1 MNDLQTL
8 SERWL
13 VLKDAEAEAQAE
25 RRQVE
30 DKLLSLLG
38 IAENY
43 EGTVNSEVSGGIKIK
58 TVHKIT
64 RSINSDKIQE
74 LAQNRDNIALLQ
86 RVFDFKPS
94 LKKKEWDA
102 LSPEELRVL
111 APAVTEK
118 PARAS
123 FFITQTEEVQ
133 DVRAN

>member
-1 MNDLQTL
+1 MSDLQTL

-38 IAENY
+38 IEEY
-43 EGTVNSEVSGGIKIK
+43 KEGTVNSEAPGGIKIK
-58 TVHKIT
+58 TVHKII
-64 RSINSDKIQE
+64 RSVNPDKIQE
-74 LAQNRDNIALLQ
+74 LAKDRGNIALLQ

-102 LSPEELRVL
+102 LSPEDLKVL
-111 APAVTEK
+111 ALAVTEK
-118 PARAS
+118 PARVS
-123 FFITQTEEVQ
+123 FSITQTKEV
-133 DVRAN
+133 

>member
-1 MNDLQTL
+1 MSDLQTL

-43 EGTVNSEVSGGIKIK
+43 EGTVNSEATGGIKIK
-58 TVHKIT
+58 TVHKII
-64 RSINSDKIQE
+64 RSVNPEKIQE
-74 LAQNRDNIALLQ
+74 LANDRSNIALLQ

-94 LKKKEWDA
+94 LRKKEWDA
-102 LSPEELRVL
+102 LSPENLRVL
-111 APAVTEK
+111 AQAVTEK
-118 PARAS
+118 PARVS
-123 FFITQTEEVQ
+123 FFITQTKEV
-133 DVRAN
+133 